1 MVRQKDTGHAGAGR
15 SSAAQK
21 LRKKNRH
28 YNDRDRPQIPGLV
41 ARPALPKSKH
51 KTILEW
57 TENTDKKKKLEIEV
71 GTCPRVR
78 LESDIV
84 QVYHE
89 QESECKL
96 LICPYWQS

>member
-1 MVRQKDTGHAGAGR
+1 MVRQKEIVPTSAGR

-21 LRKKNRH
+21 VRKKNRH
-28 YNDRDRPQIPGLV
+28 YNDRDHPHIPGLV

-71 GTCPRVR
+71 CIRFCA
-78 LESDIV
+78 SDWI
-84 QVYHE
+84 
-89 QESECKL
+89 
-96 LICPYWQS
+96 